1 MARGK
6 ISKARKKNINSS
18 LTFFRSTNALSK

>member
-6 ISKARKKNINSS
+6 ISKAEEENINSF
-18 LTFFRSTNALSK
+18 LAFFRSTNALSK